1 MDVRIVMNSKT
12 FVLVRLNLRIKTY
25 TLYTATEW
33 TAQIKMELILP
44 ERNKGSRIIF
54 ESL

>member
-1 MDVRIVMNSKT
+1 MDVRIVMNSKVV
-12 FVLVRLNLRIKTY
+12 FVHSNLRIKTY
-25 TLYTATEW
+25 ALYTATEW
-33 TAQIKMELILP
+33 TAQIKIELILP